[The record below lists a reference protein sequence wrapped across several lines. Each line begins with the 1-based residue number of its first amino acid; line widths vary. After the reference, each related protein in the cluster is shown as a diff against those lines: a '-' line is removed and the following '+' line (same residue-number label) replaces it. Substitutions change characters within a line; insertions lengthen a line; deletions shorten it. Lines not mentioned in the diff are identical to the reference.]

1 MVSAVTFDYW
11 NTLMAE
17 PAGAMRGSRRAAVLA
32 AAEAHGVEVDEGR
45 LAAAIEEVSRR
56 LRTRWLGEQHFSPAE
71 GAATLADELG
81 LEGELREQVVADVL
95 EAGGEVELTSAPY
108 IGEALEQL
116 RSEGRVLAIVCDAGL
131 TGGRTLRR
139 LLEREGLLDH
149 FSAWAFSDEVG
160 SYKPSPQ
167 IFAAA
172 LSGLGAAPG
181 EALHIG
187 DLRRTDIAGARA
199 FGMRTARYCGFF
211 EDLADGPEADLVID
225 DHRKLPTLLAGLD

>member
-1 MVSAVTFDYW
+1 MISAVTFDFW
-11 NTLMAE
+11 NTLMRE
-17 PAGAMRGSRRAAVLA
+17 PAGAMRGSRRDAVLA

-45 LAAAIEEVSRR
+45 LAAAIDEVSVRR
-56 LRTRWLGEQHFSPAE
+56 EASWREERHFSPAD
-71 GAATLADELG
+71 GAAALADALG
-81 LEGELREQVVADVL
+81 LEGELREQAVADVL
-95 EAGGEVELTSAPY
+95 EAGGEVELVGAPY

-116 RSEGRVLAIVCDAGL
+116 RGEGRVLGIVCDAGL

-167 IFAAA
+167 IFDAA
-172 LSGLGAAPG
+172 LTGLGAAP
-181 EALHIG
+181 ADSLHIG

-211 EDLADGPEADLVID
+211 EDLDDGPEADFVID
-225 DHRKLPTLLAGLD
+225 DHRKLPALLAGLD